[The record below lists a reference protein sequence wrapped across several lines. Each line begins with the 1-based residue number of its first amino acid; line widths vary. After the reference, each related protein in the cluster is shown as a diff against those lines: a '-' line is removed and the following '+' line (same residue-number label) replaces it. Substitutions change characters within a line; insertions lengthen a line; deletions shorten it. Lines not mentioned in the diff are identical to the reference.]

1 MNQAG
6 PIGIVV
12 PRYGTLRRAL
22 LPIYGVDQ
30 LVFVAVVVLPFVCLG
45 WVNPKLALFTGV
57 GAYAGFV
64 GSMRRSTPSSLLLPA
79 IDEPRIA
86 AMLDRSPFFES
97 RGDGQRNSTKGRLK
111 RWDSDNIRVARNGE
125 TIRIE
130 GRQIDLQKFV
140 FLLGG

>member
-1 MNQAG
+1 
-6 PIGIVV
+6 
-12 PRYGTLRRAL
+12 
-22 LPIYGVDQ
+22 
-30 LVFVAVVVLPFVCLG
+30 
-45 WVNPKLALFTGV
+45 
-57 GAYAGFV
+57 
-64 GSMRRSTPSSLLLPA
+64 
-79 IDEPRIA
+79 
-86 AMLDRSPFFES
+86 MLDRSPFFES